1 MAAKM
6 LVVDDEKGVRE
17 FLEILLVKE
26 GFDVSLAA
34 TKEEAMLQIA
44 AKKFDLAILDLK
56 LKDKSGDE
64 SGLDILRELKK
75 INPETEVL
83 MITAYA
89 SLDSAVEAL
98 KLGAFDYL
106 MKPFKVE
113 EVKILLRKA
122 LEQKR
127 LKEDYQKLT
136 REIGELTRI
145 SKLLPDM
152 IGRSARMQKIYSL
165 IMRVAPLKTNVLLC
179 GETGTGKKLVANA
192 IHFNSP
198 RKDKPFITID
208 CSEIPETL
216 IESELFG
223 HLRGSFTG
231 AVANKTGLL
240 KAADGSTLL
249 LDEIENIPL
258 SVQAKLL
265 RFLEEQ
271 KFRPVGAVI
280 DEIVDV
286 RIIAATNK
294 DLEALVKDGGFRQ
307 DLYYRLNVVKIDLP
321 PLRERKG
328 DIALL
333 VDHFVSFYAKEMGK
347 DIKHVDL
354 DTLKI
359 LRDYDYPGNVR
370 ELENIME
377 HAVALE
383 TTDTI
388 MPASLPEHLNQSIFQ
403 TTKKIPLPDE
413 GLNLNEH
420 LKQIE
425 LSLIT
430 EALSRTKGNKTEA
443 AKLLGISFPSLR
455 YKITKWKNSASLK
468 VMKIINDR

>member
-1 MAAKM
+1 MAAKI

-26 GFDVSLAA
+26 GFDVELAT
-34 TKEEAMLQIA
+34 TKEEAMSQIA
-44 AKKFDLAILDLK
+44 SKKFDLAIIDLK

-64 SGLDILRELKK
+64 SGLDVLRELKK

-83 MITAYA
+83 IITAYA

-106 MKPFKVE
+106 IKPFKVE
-113 EVKILLRKA
+113 EIKILLRKA

-127 LKEDYQKLT
+127 LKEDHQKLT
-136 REIGELTRI
+136 REIGELMKI

-152 IGRSARMQKIYSL
+152 IGSSSKMQKIYSL

-179 GETGTGKKLVANA
+179 GETGTGKKLVAKA

-198 RKDKPFITID
+198 RKDKPLITID

-240 KAADGSTLL
+240 KIADGGTLF
-249 LDEIENIPL
+249 LDEIANIPL

-271 KFRPVGAVI
+271 KFRPVGAVV

-294 DLEALVKDGGFRQ
+294 DLESLVKKGEFRQ

-321 PLRERKG
+321 PLRERKE
-328 DIALL
+328 DIPLL
-333 VDHFVSFYAKEMGK
+333 VKHFVSLYAKELGK
-347 DIKHVDL
+347 DIKKVDPN
-354 DTLKI
+354 TLKI

-370 ELENIME
+370 ELENIIE

-383 TTDTI
+383 MTDTI
-388 MPASLPEHLNQSIFQ
+388 MPTSLPEHLTQSIFQ
-403 TTKKIPLPDE
+403 TAKKVSLPQE
-413 GLNLNEH
+413 GLNLNDY

-425 LSLIT
+425 LNLIT
-430 EALSRTKGNKTEA
+430 EALSRTGGNKTEA

-455 YKITKWKNSASLK
+455 YRMEKLGIAQSDEN
-468 VMKIINDR
+468 NQ